1 MIFNSV
7 LQFTSYITIIFIY
20 AMVCTLIESP
30 TIILL
35 IYIYS
40 SISLIISPTKEAQEK
55 NEARI
60 GKPRETME
68 LLYGGFLNA

>member
-1 MIFNSV
+1 
-7 LQFTSYITIIFIY
+7 
-20 AMVCTLIESP
+20 MVCTLIESP